1 MHQWCPV
8 YRDSFVQPKTLVL
21 IINFFSL
28 NFTSVEIEG
37 ERVSSSQNKRTLK
50 GGGRV
55 GGCARKQTR
64 VNKVGER
71 EGVKTWDLEQTYFLN
86 VFLTKFFD
94 QN

>member
-37 ERVSSSQNKRTLK
+37 ERVSSSQNKHTM
-50 GGGRV
+50 GGG
-55 GGCARKQTR
+55 GGGGGMCSKT
-64 VNKVGER
+64 NKG
-71 EGVKTWDLEQTYFLN
+71 D
-86 VFLTKFFD
+86 
-94 QN
+94 

>member
-37 ERVSSSQNKRTLK
+37 ERVSSSQNKHTL
-50 GGGRV
+50 GGGGAGE
-55 GGCARKQTR
+55 GGMCSKT
-64 VNKVGER
+64 NKG
-71 EGVKTWDLEQTYFLN
+71 D
-86 VFLTKFFD
+86 
-94 QN
+94 